1 MSDHGELLGD
11 HGLLYKGCRFF
22 DSLVRVP
29 LVFSCPNILDKNY
42 INNDLVEL
50 VDVAPTI
57 LELCNLEIPENMQG
71 ISMKSKLVTSKKND
85 FQKPSVIS
93 EYNDATSMKGK
104 SRGSMY
110 FDGKYK
116 LNIYHNHNLF
126 ELYDL
131 ENDPNEFDNL
141 WYKDNLA
148 DLKHELTIKHFNA
161 FVQTVDAGIKRTKD
175 Y

>member
-1 MSDHGELLGD
+1 
-11 HGLLYKGCRFF
+11 
-22 DSLVRVP
+22 
-29 LVFSCPNILDKNY
+29 
-42 INNDLVEL
+42 
-50 VDVAPTI
+50 
-57 LELCNLEIPENMQG
+57 
-71 ISMKSKLVTSKKND
+71 
-85 FQKPSVIS
+85 
-93 EYNDATSMKGK
+93 MKGG

-148 DLKHELTIKHFNA
+148 DLKHELTIKHFNS
-161 FVQTVDAGIKRTKD
+161 FVRTVYAVIRKTKD

>member
-1 MSDHGELLGD
+1 MLKFRSN
-11 HGLLYKGCRFF
+11 LYKC
-22 DSLVRVP
+22 V
-29 LVFSCPNILDKNY
+29 
-42 INNDLVEL
+42 
-50 VDVAPTI
+50 
-57 LELCNLEIPENMQG
+57 
-71 ISMKSKLVTSKKND
+71 
-85 FQKPSVIS
+85 QKTSVIS
-93 EYNDATSMKGK
+93 EYYDAAAMKAG

-148 DLKHELTIKHFNA
+148 DLKHELTIKHLNG
-161 FVQTVDAGIKRTKD
+161 FVQTVDAVKRTKD

>member
-1 MSDHGELLGD
+1 
-11 HGLLYKGCRFF
+11 
-22 DSLVRVP
+22 
-29 LVFSCPNILDKNY
+29 
-42 INNDLVEL
+42 
-50 VDVAPTI
+50 
-57 LELCNLEIPENMQG
+57 
-71 ISMKSKLVTSKKND
+71 
-85 FQKPSVIS
+85 
-93 EYNDATSMKGK
+93 
-104 SRGSMY
+104 MY

-148 DLKHELTIKHFNA
+148 DLKHKLTIKHFNS
-161 FVQTVDAGIKRTKD
+161 FVRTVDAGIRRTKD